1 MITKKEFLNDFEGHG
16 NAYSSYKVL
25 TTDLNAV
32 ITVLNEINPEMNVG
46 SGVVEEGA
54 IYFEIC
60 KKSPDLIYDIT
71 AKLHC
76 VGFADMGAWY
86 GQGCFEAA
94 KNGNKY
100 DGFYAE
106 WRDDCPYDRYEEG
119 ENEQNYDVFVTVVDR
134 ETKISF
140 PTGEGAACTDAL
152 FYWTNLVNEHPKD
165 KAKKLK
171 DDFIPIYEYWY
182 DNDDENLRTRI
193 TKATTESG
201 RNGTRYVSKKGG
213 LFPVFGVPSFDKSEL
228 PTVFSGGEIVFQ
240 CASDRPLTIAEIK
253 ELCEKKIKPQVDY
266 LKSKIDDT
274 ASVLDKINSLD
285 DDGISI

>member
-1 MITKKEFLNDFEGHG
+1 MITKKEFLNDFGGHG
-16 NAYSSYKVL
+16 NTYSSYKVL
-25 TTDLNAV
+25 TNDLDAV
-32 ITVLNEINPEMNVG
+32 IAALNEINPEMCVG

-60 KKSPDLIYDIT
+60 KEGPDLIYDIT

-94 KNGNKY
+94 KNGKEY

-119 ENEQNYDVFVTVVDR
+119 EDEQNYDVFVTVVDR
-134 ETKISF
+134 ETKITF

-171 DDFIPIYEYWY
+171 DDFIPMSIG
-182 DNDDENLRTRI
+182 LTTTTRI
-193 TKATTESG
+193 FAPGSLRLRQSQAETVRDTLPKREVFFLFSEYLHLTSP
-201 RNGTRYVSKKGG
+201 NCLRYFLAERSFFSALQTG
-213 LFPVFGVPSFDKSEL
+213 L
-228 PTVFSGGEIVFQ
+228 
-240 CASDRPLTIAEIK
+240 
-253 ELCEKKIKPQVDY
+253 
-266 LKSKIDDT
+266 
-274 ASVLDKINSLD
+274 
-285 DDGISI
+285 